1 VYVYVSST
9 QHSSSLDK
17 SLDRYLKGGLNN
29 GVMTVD
35 QLLFMSSRDLY
46 TTTMTILRSLRYTLI
61 ATLLTSHLVLGTA
74 LTAILNAH
82 ERSCYYA
89 DVDGVG
95 EKIGMSP
102 PLSPATCWGRA
113 DGRLLLCRSVRW

>member
-1 VYVYVSST
+1 
-9 QHSSSLDK
+9 
-17 SLDRYLKGGLNN
+17 
-29 GVMTVD
+29 MD
-35 QLLFMSSRDLY
+35 QLLSMSSGSSELY

-95 EKIGMSP
+95 EKIGTYPSP
-102 PLSPATCWGRA
+102 SA
-113 DGRLLLCRSVRW
+113 VRDVSDSG

>member
-1 VYVYVSST
+1 
-9 QHSSSLDK
+9 
-17 SLDRYLKGGLNN
+17 
-29 GVMTVD
+29 MD
-35 QLLFMSSRDLY
+35 QLLSMSSSSGDLY

-61 ATLLTSHLVLGTA
+61 ASLLTSHLALGTA

-95 EKIGMSP
+95 EKIGTYPSP
-102 PLSPATCWGRA
+102 SA
-113 DGRLLLCRSVRW
+113 VRHVSNSG

>member
-1 VYVYVSST
+1 MVTLVAVYTLVT
-9 QHSSSLDK
+9 LDQLGSL
-17 SLDRYLKGGLNN
+17 SKGGIKQGGVGDN
-29 GVMTVD
+29 GSTYTCN
-35 QLLFMSSRDLY
+35 SALY
-46 TTTMTILRSLRYTLI
+46 TIHAMTILRSLRYTLL

-95 EKIGMSP
+95 EKIG
-102 PLSPATCWGRA
+102 
-113 DGRLLLCRSVRW
+113 